1 MVGIYDLDVSMTLD
15 DLAWHFGNHND
26 ERFLQETVASL
37 MELEAKDAAA
47 LFSAAWDI
55 LQPYLPEIRDKD
67 WNTEDPHDY
76 LDRTGIQSRID
87 PLNEDMW
94 TICKACGKLGL
105 QYWLIYARK
114 YPERCVR
121 KN

>member
-1 MVGIYDLDVSMTLD
+1 MPKPFSLRRGIFCST
-15 DLAWHFGNHND
+15 
-26 ERFLQETVASL
+26 
-37 MELEAKDAAA
+37 
-47 LFSAAWDI
+47 
-55 LQPYLPEIRDKD
+55 YLPEIRGKD
-67 WNTEDPHDY
+67 WNAEDPHDY

-94 TICKACGKLGL
+94 PICKACRKLGL
-105 QYWLIYARK
+105 MQYWLTYARK

>member
-55 LQPYLPEIRDKD
+55 LQHLF
-67 WNTEDPHDY
+67 
-76 LDRTGIQSRID
+76 
-87 PLNEDMW
+87 
-94 TICKACGKLGL
+94 A
-105 QYWLIYARK
+105 
-114 YPERCVR
+114 
-121 KN
+121 